1 MYNIPVNCA
10 LTLHR
15 CPVQISTR
23 TGAWVFNNYTFGP
36 PGDLGFNRMTV
47 RPSNS
52 KKNLLGALF
61 LKSLVTM
68 LQGHPTRY
76 VLRQIENNWF
86 LFFYRCQ
93 LELSTRCGA
102 WVFPNYWF
110 GNPAELHLNRVAA
123 LSPMEAIQIMYK
135 LAINIHLGHP
145 NR

>member
-1 MYNIPVNCA
+1 MNCA

-23 TGAWVFNNYTFGP
+23 TGAWVFNNYTFGQ

-47 RPSNS
+47 RPSNG

-86 LFFYRCQ
+86 LFFIDASWRYPLAVEHGYSQ
-93 LELSTRCGA
+93 ITGLETLQSFT
-102 WVFPNYWF
+102 
-110 GNPAELHLNRVAA
+110 
-123 LSPMEAIQIMYK
+123 
-135 LAINIHLGHP
+135 
-145 NR
+145 